1 MFTLLFHLH
10 SPQRQKKIDE
20 RKTKVLLGIYK
31 HLGPNSNVM
40 NFFFH
45 TFSLWIPLIH
55 ECIGH
60 WSNVLLSWPT
70 LHNRVNSF
78 LKEHFCFDAVY
89 RQFQNI
95 IWFLMHV
102 WLKRQPCDQLL
113 CPSLPLSTFLCFCYI
128 TKEIWCMLF
137 IEYINQKL
145 KGHNSIDAY
154 DI

>member
-10 SPQRQKKIDE
+10 FAQRQKLIDE

-70 LHNRVNSF
+70 LHNRMNSF
-78 LKEHFCFDAVY
+78 PKEHSWLGAVY
-89 RQFQNI
+89 AYATLIKIFWI
-95 IWFLMHV
+95 IP
-102 WLKRQPCDQLL
+102 KGQLISKCL
-113 CPSLPLSTFLCFCYI
+113 LGVFLSTKTP
-128 TKEIWCMLF
+128 TKRISALASKKML
-137 IEYINQKL
+137 NQKL
-145 KGHNSIDAY
+145 YYIKY
-154 DI
+154 VK